1 MTSDPTSEDTSGRGP
16 EQDPREELDERDELD
31 ETVIVGR
38 ADAEPVAAAEELDET
53 VIVRR
58 ADAEPVAAAEELD
71 ETVIV
76 RRAGAEPEA
85 AAEELDETVIV
96 RRAGAEPVAA
106 TDALD
111 ETIVVDRLPSDA
123 VEPPLTP
130 RLAVAATVSVEP
142 PTDVEPSSLVESPLT
157 AGSPPAPAEPALDPA
172 PPREPVAPVS
182 GAEPPASSDESS
194 SGALETDLDDT
205 VVPPRAAAPQELE
218 TVPIPGADTDTDS
231 DVDDDT
237 VGRATLDATRVVHR
251 HDGPLDA
258 TRVVRRDDEAHDDP
272 FDATRVVRRD
282 EDEDES
288 DDTII
293 ARRPVG
299 TVSGDIAG
307 SPVPSAPVASPTAR
321 AQLAPTRR
329 SLRAKRTPI
338 VLPSGTAASE
348 RAAAALGA
356 DAVVRYEPRPIPE
369 PPAPGPDLGSGPEAT
384 RAATPSMR
392 SVSRA
397 TRSAGWITLGSIVGA
412 CVVSIVGLIVIVTTV
427 VGG

>member
-1 MTSDPTSEDTSGRGP
+1 M
-16 EQDPREELDERDELD
+16 
-31 ETVIVGR
+31 IVR
-38 ADAEPVAAAEELDET
+38 RTDAEPEVAAEELDET

-58 ADAEPVAAAEELD
+58 PD
-71 ETVIV
+71 
-76 RRAGAEPEA
+76 
-85 AAEELDETVIV
+85 
-96 RRAGAEPVAA
+96 AEPVAA

-142 PTDVEPSSLVESPLT
+142 PADVEPSSLVESPLT

-172 PPREPVAPVS
+172 PPREPVVPVS
-182 GAEPPASSDESS
+182 DAEQPASSDESS
-194 SGALETDLDDT
+194 SGALEIDLDDT

-218 TVPIPGADTDTDS
+218 TVPIPGADTDI
-231 DVDDDT
+231 DDDT

-282 EDEDES
+282 DDDDEDEQES

-392 SVSRA
+392 SVRRA
-397 TRSAGWITLGSIVGA
+397 TRSAGWIALGSIVGA